1 MDPGLLATF
10 FVIAF
15 IGSMMSGMLGIGGA
29 IINYPMLLYV
39 PPLLGFAGLSAFHVS
54 GIVAFQIFF
63 ASLGGI
69 WAYRKGG
76 LINKQLIFSMGA
88 SILAG
93 SFLGALGSGFLSEEA
108 INFVYG
114 ILAAIAAIMMF
125 IPKRGTNETDSGQL
139 TFNRGLAAGLAFFVG
154 VGAGIVGAG
163 GSFLLVPIMLVLLK
177 IPTRITVATSLAV
190 TFLSSIG
197 SASGKVMTGQVP
209 LIPALVVVAASLIA
223 SPLGAAIGKRIN
235 TKVLQIILAVFILA
249 TAVKIWFSLID

>member
-1 MDPGLLATF
+1 MDPGLLVTF
-10 FVIAF
+10 FAIAF

-29 IINYPMLLYV
+29 IINYPMLLYI
-39 PPLLGFAGLSAFHVS
+39 PPMLGFASLSAFHAS

-63 ASLGGI
+63 AALAGI

-76 LINKQLIFSMGA
+76 YINKKLIVSMGA

-93 SFLGALGSGFLSEEA
+93 SFLGAFGSGFFSGQA

-125 IPKRGTNETDSGQL
+125 IPKKGIDKVDQDQL
-139 TFNRGLAAGLAFFVG
+139 SFNQWLAGSLAFIVG

-177 IPTRITVATSLAV
+177 VPTRITVATSLAV
-190 TFLSSIG
+190 TFISSIG
-197 SASGKVMTGQVP
+197 SATGKVLTGQVP
-209 LIPALVVVAASLIA
+209 FLPTLVVVIASLIA
-223 SPLGAAIGKRIN
+223 SPIGAAIGKRTN
-235 TKVLQIILAVFILA
+235 TKVLQVILAVFIIA
-249 TAVKIWFSLID
+249 TAVKIWAGLIH